1 MIKKT
6 GLLYGI
12 VFFSAVSAGVPP
24 FDYGFLE
31 KELERGA
38 ANHVEFKQVSD
49 TPIVYR
55 TWGVWNMKYP
65 AMRVA
70 DVALDL
76 YNYSAIFRHV
86 YRCER
91 ILGPSI
97 RVSPLGTWYVEG
109 RAAVAR
115 VWSIGNI
122 DTLAWTD
129 STRLRLIASQNE
141 NRYLEGRWSGNK
153 SGWFNYR
160 TYGMH
165 CAAFIVAVG
174 KDSCRVGIV
183 AQGLVKQA
191 MPQWLIR
198 LAMKIIL
205 PHLLA
210 DLEKEVKRRA
220 KLRLQ
225 KPMPWY
231 DHWLNGV
238 RRLFL

>member
-1 MIKKT
+1 
-6 GLLYGI
+6 
-12 VFFSAVSAGVPP
+12 
-24 FDYGFLE
+24 
-31 KELERGA
+31 
-38 ANHVEFKQVSD
+38 
-49 TPIVYR
+49 
-55 TWGVWNMKYP
+55 
-65 AMRVA
+65 
-70 DVALDL
+70 
-76 YNYSAIFRHV
+76 
-86 YRCER
+86 
-91 ILGPSI
+91 
-97 RVSPLGTWYVEG
+97 
-109 RAAVAR
+109 
-115 VWSIGNI
+115 
-122 DTLAWTD
+122 
-129 STRLRLIASQNE
+129 
-141 NRYLEGRWSGNK
+141 
-153 SGWFNYR
+153 
-160 TYGMH
+160 MH